1 MLVGIFFSN
10 GRILFQPTERFRPGA
25 LGLWELGSLIAPQG
39 RGLLGASWRG
49 GKWRELKIWLTLIGL
64 QVMMNALG

>member
-10 GRILFQPTERFRPGA
+10 GRILFNQTERFRPRA
-25 LGLWELGSLIAPQG
+25 LGLWEPGSLIAPQG
-39 RGLLGASWRG
+39 RGLLGAIWRG